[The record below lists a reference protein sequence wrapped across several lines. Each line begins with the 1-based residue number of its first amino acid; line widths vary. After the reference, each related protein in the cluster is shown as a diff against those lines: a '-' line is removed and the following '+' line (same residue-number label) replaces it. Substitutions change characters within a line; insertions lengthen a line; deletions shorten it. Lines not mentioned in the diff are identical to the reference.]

1 MSSPP
6 NALPGRGPIRPIP
19 PTPAPS
25 HRPAAP
31 VAEGIAVLVDV
42 DNVQAQLD
50 TEGNPVSW
58 TRLKDFL
65 RGLGP
70 LSFSDAFISPRSF
83 TKPAVLWDAGFDVIA
98 CPMAAKDKD
107 DVDEKIRNRAL
118 RYLFLT
124 GITRIVIVSDD
135 RDFLPLVAQAADRG
149 KSVELISPTR
159 IAPLIVGTDPPH
171 TLDDSRQM
179 RRFLRAIG
187 DLRSGNPQIPNLDRD
202 FLAAVAAHART
213 DLVDGHGRALRGV
226 KDRIRPHLF
235 PRWSRHFQTA
245 NVADA
250 LKALVRSGAFQLTD
264 DGMRLNESH
273 DLWQRIPP

>member
-1 MSSPP
+1 MSSPSHP
-6 NALPGRGPIRPIP
+6 LPVRGPLRPIP
-19 PTPAPS
+19 PPGAP
-25 HRPAAP
+25 RPDSRLID
-31 VAEGIAVLVDV
+31 GIAVLVDV

-50 TEGNPVSW
+50 TEGQPVSW
-58 TRLKDFL
+58 GRLKDFL

-70 LSFSDAFISPRSF
+70 LSFSDAFTSPRSF
-83 TKPAVLWDAGFDVIA
+83 TSPVALWDAGFDVIA

-124 GITRIVIVSDD
+124 GISRIVIVSDD

-149 KSVELISPTR
+149 KTVELVSPLR

-171 TLDDSRQM
+171 PLDDSRQM
-179 RRFLRAIG
+179 RRFLRAIS
-187 DLRSGNPQIPNLDRD
+187 DLRAGNPQTGDPNRE
-202 FLAAVAAHART
+202 FLAAVATRARV
-213 DLVDGHGRALRGV
+213 DLADGHGRALRGV

-235 PRWSRHFQTA
+235 PRWGRHFRTG
-245 NVADA
+245 NIADA

-264 DGMRLNESH
+264 DGMRLNDAH